1 MGFYLNKII
10 VYYKI
15 LYSIIRIMHLSLA
28 LMLFAG
34 AFLLVP
40 TEAAPAIKEIKEPI
54 VHDYGNHIGWFMKLP
69 DACIEQCHKNC
80 LFLKQPRQH
89 VGCMIG
95 CTKTGA
101 NCIESKIMLKSTR
114 PRAI

>member
-1 MGFYLNKII
+1 
-10 VYYKI
+10 
-15 LYSIIRIMHLSLA
+15 MHLSLA

-101 NCIESKIMLKSTR
+101 NCIESEDHAEEHEAAGHQDLLNHHDH
-114 PRAI
+114 